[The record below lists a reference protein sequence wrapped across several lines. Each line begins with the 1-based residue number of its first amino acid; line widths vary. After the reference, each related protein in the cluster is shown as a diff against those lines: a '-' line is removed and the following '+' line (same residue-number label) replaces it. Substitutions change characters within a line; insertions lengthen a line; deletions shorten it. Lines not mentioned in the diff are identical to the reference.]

1 MTSPTV
7 DTVDLDQRDRCF
19 CVAVHHNRVEGGIG
33 APYRDIMRAPT
44 RQLAS
49 VQAAMLWVMMRG

>member
-7 DTVDLDQRDRCF
+7 DTVDLDQRDGYLS
-19 CVAVHHNRVEGGIG
+19 VAVHDVRVKGGIG
-33 APYRDIMRAPT
+33 APHRDIMRAPT